1 MLDGDQ
7 ERGEERELSEMGEQG
22 RRGPESVLPCDL
34 TYLIIHSSTCK
45 AVFFTI
51 SSFYDEQMVSDTL
64 AGLCM
69 AVSGA
74 VVKNSPAH
82 AGEAKDVGSIPGSGR
97 SPEEGNGNPLQYS
110 YLENPMC
117 WSFNGPEPGGPE
129 SERKRLIPPGLRGK
143 PTESCS

>member
-1 MLDGDQ
+1 
-7 ERGEERELSEMGEQG
+7 
-22 RRGPESVLPCDL
+22 
-34 TYLIIHSSTCK
+34 
-45 AVFFTI
+45 
-51 SSFYDEQMVSDTL
+51 MVSDTL

-82 AGEAKDVGSIPGSGR
+82 AGDARDAGSVPASGR

-117 WSFNGPEPGGPE
+117 WSFNGPEHGGME
-129 SERKRLIPPGLRGK
+129 SKREKEADTPWLTRKANRVLFSGLMLLHVGIRRPLEWVKAQCAFLRG
-143 PTESCS
+143 S